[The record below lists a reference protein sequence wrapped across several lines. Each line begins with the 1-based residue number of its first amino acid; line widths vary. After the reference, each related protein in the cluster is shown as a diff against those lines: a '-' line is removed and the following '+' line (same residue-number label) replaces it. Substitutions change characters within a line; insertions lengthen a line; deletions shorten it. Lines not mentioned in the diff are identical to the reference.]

1 MEIRPPAG
9 VVVGVDGSA
18 HAAAAAEWAALE
30 AERRQCSLHLVHA
43 VETGTITVP
52 PRSGAALTDLILK
65 NGQEVLDLALAELGA
80 AHPSLRPT
88 GDVVPKDP
96 AAAVVTAAEHAEL
109 AVVGTRGHG
118 GFASLL
124 LGSVSLRVCAHAGCP
139 VVVVRGRAGDG
150 HQVLVAVRE
159 ERDAEAVRFA
169 AREAELAGLPLRVL
183 HVWSPVVADVTNA
196 APMLDELGEESD
208 LHRQLLHR
216 TVDPVRTEFPGL
228 DLEAEDFSGPAAATL
243 VDASAE
249 AALVVM
255 PRHAPAPRLGLRLS
269 TAAHAV
275 LHHAHCPVAIVP
287 V

>member
-1 MEIRPPAG
+1 MEIRSPSG
-9 VVVGVDGSA
+9 VVVGVDGSQ
-18 HAAAAAEWAALE
+18 HAATAAEWAARE
-30 AERRQCSLHLVHA
+30 AERRACSLHLVYA
-43 VETGTITVP
+43 VETGTLTVP
-52 PRSGAALTDLILK
+52 ARSGAAVTDLLLR
-65 NGQEVLDLALAELGA
+65 NAQELLDRSLAEVA
-80 AHPSLRPT
+80 VAHPRLRPT

-139 VVVVRGRAGDG
+139 VVVVRGGTGDG
-150 HQVLVAVRE
+150 HQVLVSVRE

-183 HVWSPVVADVTNA
+183 HTWSPVVADVAHA
-196 APMLDELGEESD
+196 APMMDELGEESD
-208 LHRQLLHR
+208 LHRQLLRR
-216 TVDPVRTEFPGL
+216 TVDPVRAEYPGL
-228 DLEAEDFSGPAAATL
+228 DLEAEDFAGPTAATL
-243 VDASAE
+243 VDASAD

-269 TAAHAV
+269 TASHAV